1 MTPRPL
7 QVGED
12 PPAMLTKEEI
22 ERTAARRPKPKGK
35 AGNRFAVMNA
45 FIDFTMAGLPH
56 PCRSVWVV
64 LWRDTSPDG
73 LARTAQADI
82 ARRIGMSVPTVKRAV
97 GKLESLGLV
106 TVAYRGGLGGRL
118 SVYRVNP
125 LPRDHSPDPL
135 QGSKL

>member
-1 MTPRPL
+1 MTPRL
-7 QVGED
+7 LRVGED
-12 PPAMLTKEEI
+12 PPPMLTEAEI
-22 ERTAARRPKPKGK
+22 ERTASRRPKPKGK

-64 LWRDTSPDG
+64 LWRDTRPDG

-82 ARRIGMSVPTVKRAV
+82 ARRIGMSVSTVKRAV
-97 GKLESLGLV
+97 RELELLGLL

-125 LPRDHSPDPL
+125 LPRDRSSDPL
-135 QGSKL
+135 QGS